1 MKLRKILTNSVI
13 ATLTASILIAAAFGL
28 SATSAALSSTPAVTA
43 TVCDTLTEPVNSSFN
58 STQAQYLTL
67 DASTK
72 PADFTTDGGT
82 PFAAAEQSA
91 SGLILLTRLYR
102 PASGDYFLTRWASE
116 VSSAVALYGYVD
128 QGVAFY
134 ALPSASGCG
143 IPVYRYQRG
152 PMHRQVTSQS
162 DRDSLTAAGWNYEGI
177 SFYAAAAPETD
188 TVFSIAVMPDTQNEV
203 YASSNDRF
211 RQRSQWLADNRE
223 SLDLRYVLHTGDVV
237 NWGHVDPAQ
246 FTRAQ
251 IALAP
256 LSNANIPY
264 VLTVGNHDTAAVC
277 QGGSACPGAN
287 TSVTVRD
294 TSAFNNA
301 FPLSSLPNVGGTYEP
316 NKVENNYV
324 TFNAGGKKWLILTLE
339 LWARTPVISW
349 AASVV
354 SSHPDYNVV
363 IQTHSYLNA
372 DGSISTSNG
381 GYGANSPMYLY
392 NNLVSLYPNIK
403 IVLSGHVGTSASR
416 TDTGVNGNKIAS
428 FLQGFHSTSN
438 PVRLIEIDTIT
449 GGLTTRIYAPQDGA
463 YWTQYDLT
471 VTGLT
476 FVQ

>member
-1 MKLRKILTNSVI
+1 MKSHKILTSSLI
-13 ATLTASILIAAAFGL
+13 ATLIACVLIAVASFGL
-28 SATSAALSSTPAVTA
+28 STTSAVTA
-43 TVCDTLTEPVNSSFN
+43 AGCETLTQPVSSSFDPN
-58 STQAQYLTL
+58 SQAQYLTL
-67 DASTK
+67 DAGSK
-72 PADFTTDGGT
+72 PANFTTDGGT

-91 SGLILLTRLYR
+91 PGLIPLTRLYR
-102 PASGDYFLTRWASE
+102 PASGDYFLARWASE

-128 QGVAFY
+128 QGVALY

-152 PMHRQVTSQS
+152 PMHRHVTSQS
-162 DRDSLTAAGWNYEGI
+162 DRDSLAAAGWNYEGI
-177 SFYAAAAPETD
+177 SFYAAAAPEIETD
-188 TVFSIAVMPDTQNEV
+188 TVFSVAVMPDTQNEV

-211 RQRSQWLADNRE
+211 RQRSQWLVDNRQ

-251 IALAP
+251 NALAP
-256 LSNANIPY
+256 LTAANIPY

-324 TFNAGGKKWLILTLE
+324 TFNAGGKKWMILTLE
-339 LWARTPVISW
+339 LWSRSGVVTW
-349 AASVV
+349 AANVV
-354 SSHPDYNVV
+354 ASHPDHNVI

-381 GYGANSPMYLY
+381 GYGATSPMYLY

-403 IVLSGHVGTSASR
+403 MVLSGHVGTSASR
-416 TDTGVNGNKIAS
+416 TDTGVNGNKIVS

-438 PVRLIEIDTIT
+438 PVRLIEIDTNT
-449 GGLTTRIYAPQDGA
+449 GTLSTRIYAPQDAA

-476 FVQ
+476 FN